1 MTFRIEPG
9 KPVGEEFRRVALDEF
24 EATLAHLRDPD
35 VAGLGVA
42 VHETRKSCK
51 RLRALFRLVRPS
63 IPDRRY
69 RALNANVR
77 DAARELSASR
87 DAQAL
92 LTMFDDLL
100 AAHGADVDGDLFI
113 VRKGLEER
121 MAEVEWGETDGP
133 PRPLVRAR
141 ERLEL
146 ARDTVATTQVS
157 GDGFRALRGGLT
169 ATYRRGRR
177 ALADLQRDG
186 TAEQSHE
193 WRKAVKYSWHHL
205 QLLEDTAPSV
215 LEPTAARFHQLSDAL
230 GDAHNL
236 AVLRDVLESGSSS
249 FGGSALVDPVL
260 AMAVLSRADLEQRA
274 IRLGLRLYAE
284 PPRAY
289 AQRLQAY
296 WRAELQV
303 GDELP
308 TGELDDVIKAGGG
321 EAPAVAGQTGPDGAE
336 PGHDGADQSELATYR
351 PWPG

>member
-1 MTFRIEPG
+1 MSFRIEPG
-9 KPVGEEFRRVALDEF
+9 KPVGEEFHRVALDEF
-24 EATLAHLRDPD
+24 EATLAHLNDPD
-35 VAGLGVA
+35 AAGLAVA
-42 VHETRKSCK
+42 VHEARKSCK

-69 RALNANVR
+69 RSLNAAVR

-92 LTMFDDLL
+92 VAMFDDLV
-100 AAHGADVDGDLFI
+100 AAHGADPDGDLMI

-121 MAEVEWGETDGP
+121 VADMEWGETDGP

-146 ARDTVATTQVS
+146 ARDTAATTQVS
-157 GDGFRALRGGLT
+157 GDGFRALRGGLG

-177 ALADLQRDG
+177 ALRGMQRDA
-186 TAEQSHE
+186 TPEQSHE

-215 LEPTAARFHQLSDAL
+215 LEPTASRFHQLSDAL

-236 AVLRDVLESGSSS
+236 AVLREVLESAPAR
-249 FGGSALVDPVL
+249 FGGPEATEPVL
-260 AMAVLSRADLEQRA
+260 AMAGLSRADLEQRA

-284 PPRAY
+284 PPRAF
-289 AQRLQAY
+289 ARRLHAY
-296 WRAELQV
+296 WQAECRV

-308 TGELDDVIKAGGG
+308 TGELADITEHPDYAAPDEVPVAEEEPAAGG
-321 EAPAVAGQTGPDGAE
+321 
-336 PGHDGADQSELATYR
+336 
-351 PWPG
+351 

>member
-1 MTFRIEPG
+1 MSFRIEPG
-9 KPVGEEFRRVALDEF
+9 KPVSEEFHRVALDEF

-35 VAGLGVA
+35 AAGLAVA
-42 VHETRKSCK
+42 VHEARKSCK

-69 RALNANVR
+69 RSLNANVR
-77 DAARELSASR
+77 DAARELGASR

-92 LTMFDDLL
+92 VAMFDDLV
-100 AAHGADVDGDLFI
+100 AAHGADPDADLII
-113 VRKGLEER
+113 VRKSLGER
-121 MAEVEWGETDGP
+121 VADLEWGETDGP

-146 ARDTVATTQVS
+146 ARDTVASTQVS
-157 GDGFRALRGGLT
+157 GDGFRALRGGLA
-169 ATYRRGRR
+169 ATYRRGRT
-177 ALADLQRDG
+177 ALRGMQRDA
-186 TAEQSHE
+186 TPEQSHE

-215 LEPTAARFHQLSDAL
+215 LEPTASRFHQLSDAL

-236 AVLRDVLESGSSS
+236 AVLREVLEDAPAR
-249 FGGSALVDPVL
+249 FGGSELVEPVL
-260 AMAVLSRADLEQRA
+260 AMAALSRADLEQRA

-289 AQRLQAY
+289 ARRLHAY
-296 WRAELQV
+296 WRAELQA

-308 TGELDDVIKAGGG
+308 TGELTDITEHPDYARPVDVPLAEEEPAGGG
-321 EAPAVAGQTGPDGAE
+321 
-336 PGHDGADQSELATYR
+336 
-351 PWPG
+351 

>member
-1 MTFRIEPG
+1 MSFRIEPG
-9 KPVGEEFRRVALDEF
+9 KPVGDEFRRVALNEF
-24 EATLAHLRDPD
+24 EAVLCHLRDPD
-35 VAGLGVA
+35 AVGLAVA

-69 RALNANVR
+69 RSLNAAVR

-87 DAQAL
+87 DAEAL
-92 LTMFDDLL
+92 VGMFDHLI
-100 AAHGADVDGDLFI
+100 AAHGADPEGDLNI

-121 MAEVEWGETDGP
+121 VADREWGETERP
-133 PRPLVRAR
+133 PRPLVRAC

-146 ARDTVATTQVS
+146 ARDTAATTQVS
-157 GDGFRALRGGLT
+157 GDGFRALRGGLA
-169 ATYRRGRR
+169 ATYRRGRK
-177 ALADLQRDG
+177 ALRELQRDG

-215 LEPTAARFHQLSDAL
+215 LGPTAARFHELSDAL

-236 AVLRDVLESGSSS
+236 AVLKVVLERAPAR
-249 FGGSALVDPVL
+249 FGGPETTEPVL
-260 AMAVLSRADLEQRA
+260 AMADLSRADLEQRA

-284 PPRAY
+284 PPPAFVR
-289 AQRLQAY
+289 RLHAY
-296 WRAELQV
+296 WRAERNV

-308 TGELDDVIKAGGG
+308 TGELADITEHPDYAAPEAMGNALEEDATAGG
-321 EAPAVAGQTGPDGAE
+321 
-336 PGHDGADQSELATYR
+336 
-351 PWPG
+351 